1 MFFNSNKSLSILCY
15 RVPHRQAMPPPICEL
30 NPPASRNLQMETR
43 NTLWETMRRGAL
55 TSLGGLFASEKR
67 GRRGALPRQGVWA
80 SSLKGPAFLPGTSQ
94 QPWWGCQT
102 GHVGTP
108 RRTCSIRPDSDF
120 SPGTLLRRSPTMS
133 LKQLGNSVE
142 GGGWGLVSRGNHR
155 FPHPPPK
162 LSEEETEA
170 WRSLQSRA
178 RTGALASQSS
188 CKPFTM
194 VTVFSLPLTSVYHLR
209 LIKQKSPGAIRREE
223 V

>member
-1 MFFNSNKSLSILCY
+1 
-15 RVPHRQAMPPPICEL
+15 
-30 NPPASRNLQMETR
+30 METR

-120 SPGTLLRRSPTMS
+120 SPGRSPTIS

-155 FPHPPPK
+155 FPHPA
-162 LSEEETEA
+162 TEA
-170 WRSLQSRA
+170 
-178 RTGALASQSS
+178 
-188 CKPFTM
+188 F
-194 VTVFSLPLTSVYHLR
+194 
-209 LIKQKSPGAIRREE
+209 RRGN
-223 V
+223 